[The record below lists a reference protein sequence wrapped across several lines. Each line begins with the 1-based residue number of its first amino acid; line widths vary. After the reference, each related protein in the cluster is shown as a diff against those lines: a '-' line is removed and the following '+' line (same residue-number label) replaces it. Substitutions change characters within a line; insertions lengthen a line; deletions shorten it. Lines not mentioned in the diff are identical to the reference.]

1 MKPCIVL
8 QSDFGLSTGLPAS
21 MTAVIAK
28 TDPEIRVYDL
38 CHEVR
43 EYDIRQGG
51 SILASTFQYWPDGTV
66 FVSVVDPGVGTDRK
80 SCVALMDNGSYVV
93 TPDNG
98 TLSLLFD
105 RIVSV
110 RQIDE
115 KVNRMPGSDEHH
127 TFHGRDVYAYT
138 AARLASGIIDWQ
150 GVGPEY
156 PREEMVRFEMP
167 HAEVIGNS
175 ACGEVTGAHDH
186 FGNVSISIPND
197 MIKQIGIGLGDM
209 CRVEISRDGSV
220 LYDKQMMFHRSFGW
234 VAPGEPILNE
244 SSNDY
249 VEISINQGSFCDIE
263 LPELLSAYDL
273 SVYKVRI
280 SPVSK
285 DVLE

>member
-8 QSDFGLSTGLPAS
+8 QSDFGISTGLPAS
-21 MTAVIAK
+21 MTAVIVK
-28 TDPEIRVYDL
+28 TDPEIRVFDL

-43 EYDIRQGG
+43 EYDIRQAS
-51 SILASTFQYWPDGTV
+51 SILASTFPYWPDGTI
-66 FVSVVDPGVGTDRK
+66 FVSVVDPGVGTDRR

-98 TLSLLFD
+98 TLSRLFD
-105 RIVSV
+105 RIREV
-110 RQIDE
+110 REIDE

-138 AARLASGIIDWQ
+138 AARLASGIIDWEE
-150 GVGPEY
+150 VGPLFD
-156 PREEMVRFEMP
+156 RDTLVRFP
-167 HAEVIGNS
+167 DPTAEIIDGEAV
-175 ACGEVTGAHDH
+175 GEVTGAHDH
-186 FGNVSISIPND
+186 FGNVSISIPNE

-209 CRVEISRDGSV
+209 CRVRISKDGKD
-220 LYDKQMMFHRSFGW
+220 LYDKPMMFHKSFGW

-263 LPELLSAYDL
+263 LPELLEAYDV
-273 SVYKVRI
+273 SAYKVRI
-280 SPVSK
+280 SPIAGK
-285 DVLE
+285 ED

>member
-28 TDPEIRVYDL
+28 TDPEIRIYDL

-43 EYDIRQGG
+43 EYDIRQGA
-51 SILASTFQYWPDGTV
+51 SILASTFPYWPDGTI
-66 FVSVVDPGVGTDRK
+66 FVSVVDPGVGTDRR
-80 SCVALMDNGSYVV
+80 SCVALMDNGSLVV

-105 RIVSV
+105 RISEV
-110 RQIDE
+110 REIDE
-115 KVNRMPGSDEHH
+115 TVNRMPGSDDHH

-138 AARLASGIIDWQ
+138 AARLASGIIGWE
-150 GVGPEY
+150 GVGPLFDRDEL
-156 PREEMVRFEMP
+156 VRFP
-167 HAEVIGNS
+167 APTAEIIDGE
-175 ACGEVTGAHDH
+175 AYGEVTGAHDH
-186 FGNVSISIPND
+186 FGNVGISIPNE

-209 CRVEISRDGSV
+209 CRVRISKDGKD
-220 LYDKQMMFHRSFGW
+220 LYDKEMMFHKSFGW

-244 SSNDY
+244 CSNDY
-249 VEISINQGSFCDIE
+249 VEISINQGSFCELE
-263 LPELLSAYDL
+263 LPELLKAYDV

-280 SPVSK
+280 SPAAGK
-285 DVLE
+285 ENE

>member
-28 TDPEIRVYDL
+28 TDPEIRIYDL

-43 EYDIRQGG
+43 EYDIRQGA
-51 SILASTFQYWPDGTV
+51 SILASTFPYWPDGTI
-66 FVSVVDPGVGTDRK
+66 FVSVVDPGVGTDRR
-80 SCVALMDNGSYVV
+80 SCVALMDNGSCVV

-105 RIVSV
+105 RISEV
-110 RQIDE
+110 REIDE
-115 KVNRMPGSDEHH
+115 TVNRMPGSDDHH

-138 AARLASGIIDWQ
+138 AARLASGIISWE
-150 GVGPEY
+150 GVGPLFGKDEL
-156 PREEMVRFEMP
+156 VRFP
-167 HAEVIGNS
+167 APTAEIIDGE
-175 ACGEVTGAHDH
+175 AYGEVTGAHDH
-186 FGNVSISIPND
+186 FGNVGISIPNE

-209 CRVEISRDGSV
+209 CRVRISKDGKD
-220 LYDKQMMFHRSFGW
+220 LYDKEMTFHKSFGW

-244 SSNDY
+244 CSNDY
-249 VEISINQGSFCDIE
+249 VEISINQGSFCELE
-263 LPELLSAYDL
+263 LPELLKAYDV

-280 SPVSK
+280 SPAAGK
-285 DVLE
+285 ENE

>member
-28 TDPEIRVYDL
+28 TDPEIRIYDL

-43 EYDIRQGG
+43 EYDIRQGA
-51 SILASTFQYWPDGTV
+51 SILASTFPYWPDGTI
-66 FVSVVDPGVGTDRK
+66 FVSVVDPGVGTDRR
-80 SCVALMDNGSYVV
+80 SCVALMDNGSLVV

-105 RIVSV
+105 RIREV
-110 RQIDE
+110 RDIDE
-115 KVNRMPGSDEHH
+115 TVNRMPGSDDHH

-138 AARLASGIIDWQ
+138 AARLASGIIGWD
-150 GVGPEY
+150 GVGPLFDRDEL
-156 PREEMVRFEMP
+156 VRFP
-167 HAEVIGNS
+167 VPTAEIIDGE
-175 ACGEVTGAHDH
+175 AYGEVTGAHDH
-186 FGNVSISIPND
+186 FGNVGISIPNE

-209 CRVEISRDGSV
+209 CRVRISKDGKD
-220 LYDKQMMFHRSFGW
+220 LYDMEMMFHKSFGW

-244 SSNDY
+244 CSNDY
-249 VEISINQGSFCDIE
+249 VEISINQGSFCELE
-263 LPELLSAYDL
+263 LPELLKAYDV

-280 SPVSK
+280 SPSEGGK
-285 DVLE
+285 KQ